1 MSGWPRGV
9 IVRAGLV
16 LQVGRVAG
24 LMTRALGI
32 YRRDICVEFAP
43 GILWITGESGGH
55 PIALA
60 SKSGNLGAE
69 DFFAHVFN
77 VLEAP

>member
-1 MSGWPRGV
+1 MSK
-9 IVRAGLV
+9 
-16 LQVGRVAG
+16 
-24 LMTRALGI
+24 ALGLDH
-32 YRRDICVEFAP
+32 RDICVEFAP

-77 VLEAP
+77 VLEAL

>member
-1 MSGWPRGV
+1 
-9 IVRAGLV
+9 
-16 LQVGRVAG
+16 
-24 LMTRALGI
+24 MTKALGF
-32 YRRDICVEFAP
+32 YRRDVCVEFAP
-43 GILWITGESGGH
+43 GILWITGESDGH